1 MEAGQ
6 GRMAQAARLRALRSL
21 PRSFEGLLA
30 SIGVVLTSNLVVALL
45 TFGTFALTTRALSLD
60 QLGILV
66 LIEAY
71 GRVFDQA
78 LRLEPTQALI
88 RMAMPHRDDPHAP
101 PFRRLVR
108 FGFLLDGFGSLFSA
122 GAALVCLPL
131 LGGWFGFDPQTQKL
145 AALYCLTLFLP
156 APMTANALFRLFGR
170 FGLYSR
176 VSVLTVALRLA
187 ATVALYAAGAG
198 FTAFVLLLCAD
209 SCISR
214 LAPTI
219 RCWTLLRARAGTGIL
234 REPLAGL
241 RQEHPGLW
249 RFVLASNLN
258 VLARNSTRQFDV
270 AALGGFVSPAEL
282 SLYVLAKRCAML
294 VIRLGTPIQLVVY
307 PRMCELVAKDR
318 VTQLA
323 HFVWVFVA
331 ALLGMFACGLAIAA
345 LVGQPLV
352 AWVFGPQY
360 VAAIPNILVQLAG
373 ASLFLTGKVLAS
385 ALQAVHRVGQLLTVS
400 IVTAAVFFVPIPLL
414 VPHHGVMAAS
424 WLGLAV
430 GVVWLTACAW
440 FFARALAAM
449 RPDPGAAGTDG
460 AELHIAESSGT

>member
-1 MEAGQ
+1 MSYL
-6 GRMAQAARLRALRSL
+6 ARTGALRSL
-21 PRSFEGLLA
+21 PRSFEGLLG
-30 SIGVVLTSNLVVALL
+30 SIGVVLSSNLAVALL
-45 TFGTFALTTRALSLD
+45 TFGTFALTTRALSLTE
-60 QLGILV
+60 LGVLV

-88 RMAMPHRDDPHAP
+88 RMGMNHRDDPQAP

-108 FGFLLDGFGSLFSA
+108 FGFLLDFGGSIFA
-122 GAALVCLPL
+122 AALALACLPL
-131 LGGWFGFDPQTQKL
+131 VGPWFGFDAGAQRL
-145 AALYCLTLFLP
+145 AAIYCLTLLVP

-176 VSVLTVALRLA
+176 ISVLTVAFRLV
-187 ATVALYAAGAG
+187 ATAALYAAGLG
-198 FTAFVLLLCAD
+198 FQAFVLLLCAD
-209 SCISR
+209 SVISR

-219 RCWTLLRARAGTGIL
+219 RCWPLLRRNAGPGVL

-241 RQEHPGLW
+241 RRDHPGLW
-249 RFVLASNLN
+249 HFILASNLN

-282 SLYVLAKRCAML
+282 SFYVLAKRFAML
-294 VIRLGTPIQLVVY
+294 VIRLGTPVQLVVY
-307 PRMCELVAKDR
+307 PRMCELVAKGR
-318 VTQLA
+318 LGQLS
-323 HFVWVFVA
+323 HFVGAFSL
-331 ALLGMFACGLAIAA
+331 ALLGMFACGLAVFA
-345 LVGQPLV
+345 LVSQPLV
-352 AWVFGPQY
+352 AWVFGPDF

-400 IVTAAVFFVPIPLL
+400 IITAAVFFVPIPLL
-414 VPHHGVMAAS
+414 VPHYGVMAAS

-430 GVVWLTACAW
+430 GVVWLGACAW
-440 FFARALAAM
+440 AFARAIRSLRDAPAA
-449 RPDPGAAGTDG
+449 RRDG
-460 AELHIAESSGT
+460 EFDLAESGGT